1 MKKYERSEL
10 FTWGTSELVEYITEL
25 QNKQN
30 KENNNTWPVELIAEL
45 QDLAGTIDPSDVE
58 LLQWAG
64 VPEQA
69 EYGFGEYLEGVLSYC
84 CDARITETGF
94 CEQCGEHAI

>member
-1 MKKYERSEL
+1 MSKLDYLREQIR
-10 FTWGTSELVEYITEL
+10 
-25 QNKQN
+25 N
-30 KENNNTWPVELIAEL
+30 ENISYHEIAEL
-45 QDLAGTIDPSDVE
+45 QDLAGTIDPNDVE

-69 EYGFGEYLEGVLSYC
+69 EYGFGEYLEGVMSQC

>member
-1 MKKYERSEL
+1 MSRLDYLREQIR
-10 FTWGTSELVEYITEL
+10 
-25 QNKQN
+25 N
-30 KENNNTWPVELIAEL
+30 ENISYGEIAEL

-64 VPEQA
+64 IPEQA
-69 EYGFGEYLEGVLSYC
+69 EYGFGEYLEGVTSYC

-94 CEQCGEHAI
+94 CEQCGEHAL